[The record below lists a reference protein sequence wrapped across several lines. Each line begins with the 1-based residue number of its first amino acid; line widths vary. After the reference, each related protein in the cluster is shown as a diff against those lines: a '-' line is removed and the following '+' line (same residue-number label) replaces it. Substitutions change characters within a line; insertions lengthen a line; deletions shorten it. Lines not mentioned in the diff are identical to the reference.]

1 MFFQSKFLA
10 FSVFVFFL
18 ISSPFLSVSA
28 LSEDLVNLSLIEAEA
43 VLTSAYEAVLKAE
56 QAGANV
62 SVLLDK
68 LNLGGDYLAEAH
80 VWYRI
85 GAFENASDFAGLC
98 YDAVAGVRGESLE
111 LQVEATRVGDSVF
124 NRTVIGSTV
133 GVVISVVLCF
143 VAWRFFR
150 HRYYRRVLR
159 LRPEV
164 SYDES

>member
-85 GAFENASDFAGLC
+85 GAFENASTFAGHC
-98 YDAVAGVRGESLE
+98 YDTVAVVRGESLD

-143 VAWRFFR
+143 VAWRVFR
-150 HRYYRRVLR
+150 HRYYRRVLG

-164 SYDES
+164 S